1 MPTFL
6 PCSNINTEI
15 FGDTHLGLW
24 AWFVDKW
31 CPLHKEVN
39 HCLMPRQWRLCRT
52 LLLLQIVTRDYPNYE
67 ISLWASL
74 SLQISCIHVQ
84 LAIKGLATYQ
94 GGALIHL
101 KTVSCYERTSKVY
114 KPSRAPIIYS
124 NSLRVVTWFSHIL
137 SSKPHRRCYSSG
149 NYLLLWTCLQN
160 LQLCTNPWVSICHT
174 QVQLNVEQ

>member
-1 MPTFL
+1 M
-6 PCSNINTEI
+6 
-15 FGDTHLGLW
+15 FGDKQQGLKVW
-24 AWFVDKW
+24 SVDTQWPPHHIK
-31 CPLHKEVN
+31 VN
-39 HCLMPRQWRLCRT
+39 HRLMRRQWRLCRN
-52 LLLLQIVTRDYPNYE
+52 LLLLQIVTRDYQLERGPNYE
-67 ISLWASL
+67 ISFWEPVS
-74 SLQISCIHVQ
+74 SFRFPVYTVQ
-84 LAIKGLATYQ
+84 LAITGLAAYQ
-94 GGALIHL
+94 EAALIHL
-101 KTVSCYERTSKVY
+101 KTVSCCERTSKVY